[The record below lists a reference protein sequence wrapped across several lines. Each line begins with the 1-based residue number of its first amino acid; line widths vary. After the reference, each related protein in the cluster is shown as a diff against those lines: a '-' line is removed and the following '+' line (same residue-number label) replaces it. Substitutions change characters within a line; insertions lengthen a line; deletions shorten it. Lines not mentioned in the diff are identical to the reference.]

1 MTATIIAMEF
11 LPVDK
16 VPAHSLMVD
25 DHILVDGEI
34 VLVTAVMDGEDDTII
49 VEYADDYDEVNDF
62 TIDYDAMISIYM
74 LFD

>member
-1 MTATIIAMEF
+1 MLF
-11 LPVDK
+11 R
-16 VPAHSLMVD
+16 S
-25 DHILVDGEI
+25 
-34 VLVTAVMDGEDDTII
+34 GEDDTII